1 MKSRKALLTGIT
13 GQDGHHLTKLLLSK
27 NYEVHGLVS
36 KERDLRY
43 KSLTTNFP
51 SAHLHDGD
59 LADYSS
65 LVKVINE
72 VEPDEIYNLG
82 ALTFVGASFKNPED
96 TANVTGLGALRLLEA
111 IRNSSVNNN
120 IRFYQAS
127 SSEMYGLVQ
136 EVPQTERTPF
146 HPRSP
151 YAVAKT
157 FSHFTTQNFR
167 EAYGMHAS
175 SGILFN
181 HEGEYRGYEFV
192 TRKITQNVARIKL
205 GMQTR
210 FSLGDLTP
218 KRDWGYAGDYV
229 EAMWQMLQQ
238 DTPGDFV
245 IATGESHSVLEFVEA
260 SLQCA
265 DLNGDVTDYVDF
277 DDSLVRPA
285 EVPLLLGDSSKARK
299 ELGWVPKVDFI
310 GLVELMVKN
319 DLDIESKNR

>member
-36 KERDLRY
+36 KERDHRY

-65 LVKVINE
+65 LAKVINE

>member
-36 KERDLRY
+36 KERDHRY

-65 LVKVINE
+65 LAKVINE

-127 SSEMYGLVQ
+127 SSEMYGLVK

>member
-36 KERDLRY
+36 KERDHRY

-319 DLDIESKNR
+319 DLDIESRNR

>member
-1 MKSRKALLTGIT
+1 
-13 GQDGHHLTKLLLSK
+13 
-27 NYEVHGLVS
+27 
-36 KERDLRY
+36 
-43 KSLTTNFP
+43 
-51 SAHLHDGD
+51 
-59 LADYSS
+59 
-65 LVKVINE
+65 
-72 VEPDEIYNLG
+72 
-82 ALTFVGASFKNPED
+82 
-96 TANVTGLGALRLLEA
+96 
-111 IRNSSVNNN
+111 
-120 IRFYQAS
+120 
-127 SSEMYGLVQ
+127 
-136 EVPQTERTPF
+136 
-146 HPRSP
+146 
-151 YAVAKT
+151 
-157 FSHFTTQNFR
+157 
-167 EAYGMHAS
+167 MHAS

>member
-1 MKSRKALLTGIT
+1 MMRKKALLTGIT

-36 KERDLRY
+36 KERDHRY
-43 KSLTTNFP
+43 NSLTLNFP
-51 SAHLHDGD
+51 GAILHNGD
-59 LADYSS
+59 LSDYSS
-65 LVKVINE
+65 LAKVIDD

-82 ALTFVGASFKNPED
+82 ALTFVGASFKHPED

-111 IRNSSVNNN
+111 IRKSSQNKE

-127 SSEMYGLVQ
+127 SSEMYGMVD
-136 EVPQTERTPF
+136 EAPQSEKTPF

-151 YAVAKT
+151 YAVAKV

-205 GMQTR
+205 GKQSR

-218 KRDWGYAGDYV
+218 RRDWGYAGDYV

-245 IATGESHSVLEFVEA
+245 IATGVSHSVLQFVEA

-265 DLNGDVTDYVDF
+265 GLKGEISDYVDF
-277 DDSLVRPA
+277 DESLIRPS

-299 ELGWVPKVDFI
+299 ELGWVPKVDFY

-319 DLDIESKNR
+319 DLEIEAKSR